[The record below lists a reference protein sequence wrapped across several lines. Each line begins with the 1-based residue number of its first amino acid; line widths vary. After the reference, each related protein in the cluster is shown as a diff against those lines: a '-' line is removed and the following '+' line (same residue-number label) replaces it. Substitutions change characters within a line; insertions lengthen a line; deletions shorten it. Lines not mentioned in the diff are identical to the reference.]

1 MASPNAACSVTT
13 PGAVAG
19 WASLHERFRRLPV
32 ADLFTDAIAHAQ
44 KGFRVKQV
52 VQGLWMKD
60 AAILHQQP
68 GFQDMF
74 GTARVGDVVT
84 DPAMAASFESI
95 ANIKTPRWKRF
106 IFYS

>member
-1 MASPNAACSVTT
+1 VASPNAVGSVTT

-19 WASLHERFRRLPV
+19 WASLNERIERLPV

-74 GTARVGDVVT
+74 GTVPGS
-84 DPAMAASFESI
+84 AMWSPTLPWRHRL
-95 ANIKTPRWKRF
+95 NP
-106 IFYS
+106 